1 MIETPARVRRNDG
14 PTAWV
19 VSEAPSSCGACGG
32 KGCGS
37 SIFARF
43 WHPDQAEFA
52 VANPI
57 DAKPGEAVI
66 VGMPDGVLLRAA
78 AASYMAPILFLLG
91 GALGGNLLF
100 GEPGAIL
107 GGLSGLALA
116 AGWLRLRRPPGHGP
130 VILRRGES
138 AGCKSA

>member
-1 MIETPARVRRNDG
+1 VIETPARVRRNDG

-43 WHPDQAEFA
+43 WHPDRAEFA

-78 AASYMAPILFLLG
+78 AASYMAPVLFLLG

-100 GEPGAIL
+100 GELGAIL
-107 GGLSGLALA
+107 GGLFGLVFA
-116 AGWLRLRRPPGHGP
+116 AGWLRLRRAPGPGP
-130 VILRRGES
+130 VILRRGVSSGCES
-138 AGCKSA
+138 V